1 MGDKPSHPE
10 CPKNPGR
17 TNIVISEMLQVV
29 NSMCQLSLFSMYR
42 WFFKVTLATLYFVIT
57 LLFRFATNSVPEPLG
72 DALQALDEEPSHP
85 EQPQDSGE
93 AHITGVQQVIIT
105 GV

>member
-1 MGDKPSHPE
+1 MRDKPSHPE
-10 CPKNPGR
+10 CLQNPGR
-17 TNIVISEMLQVV
+17 TNIVISEMLLVV
-29 NSMCQLSLFSMYR
+29 NI
-42 WFFKVTLATLYFVIT
+42 TLAILYFVIT
-57 LLFRFATNSVPEPLG
+57 LLFHFATNSVPEPLD

-93 AHITGVQQVIIT
+93 VHITGVQQVVIT